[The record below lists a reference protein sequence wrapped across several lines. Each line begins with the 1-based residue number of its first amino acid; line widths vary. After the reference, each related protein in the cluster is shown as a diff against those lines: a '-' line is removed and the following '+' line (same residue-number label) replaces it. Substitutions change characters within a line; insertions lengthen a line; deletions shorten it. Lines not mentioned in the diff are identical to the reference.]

1 MLLAPLLGET
11 RLLPMNNQAVPPM
24 APYLAG
30 RLLLASSCISSHDK
44 FFPHITHHTSHITH
58 HTSHITHHT
67 SHITH

>member
-44 FFPHITHHTSHITH
+44 FFPTHHTSHTKFFPAH
-58 HTSHITHHT
+58 
-67 SHITH
+67 

>member
-11 RLLPMNNQAVPPM
+11 RLLPMNNQAVPPI

-44 FFPHITHHTSHITH
+44 FFPAH
-58 HTSHITHHT
+58 
-67 SHITH
+67 